1 MFDGASNVLS
11 YPSSHTLLYCLTL
24 LSPRLPHTIIIASQD
39 PCSKSAPEPVPL
51 NSTLS
56 YQCVPPPQPRIHAA
70 DVLRNLYIIMQRG
83 GVLKSAFP
91 ETQELSLLSSFV
103 AAIVHDYDHRGV
115 NNDFLVKSND
125 PLAVSVNF
133 I

>member
-1 MFDGASNVLS
+1 M
-11 YPSSHTLLYCLTL
+11 
-24 LSPRLPHTIIIASQD
+24 
-39 PCSKSAPEPVPL
+39 
-51 NSTLS
+51 
-56 YQCVPPPQPRIHAA
+56 
-70 DVLRNLYIIMQRG
+70 LRNLYIIMQRG

-125 PLAVSVNF
+125 PLAVSMNF
-133 I
+133 ELGRRACMA